1 MHRGPVTFGSM
12 KYQATSAAL
21 ERYDAIDKPA
31 YEAIERDHGTSL
43 DMSGFVSARKLA
55 ADRVRAAYVKD
66 TQSFCNPENVELMS
80 VDVIRRAV
88 GGTLAGKMLGLL
100 P

>member
-1 MHRGPVTFGSM
+1 M

-21 ERYDAIDKPA
+21 EHYDAVDKPA
-31 YEAIERDHGTSL
+31 YEAIEKDHGTSL
-43 DMSGFVSARKLA
+43 DMSGFVCARRLA
-55 ADRVRAAYVKD
+55 ADRVRAAYAKD
-66 TQSFCNPENVELMS
+66 TQSFSNPENVELLS
-80 VDVIRRAV
+80 VDVIRRTI

>member
-1 MHRGPVTFGSM
+1 M

-21 ERYDAIDKPA
+21 GRYDSIDKPA
-31 YEAIERDHGTSL
+31 FEAIEKSLGAAL

-55 ADRVRAAYVKD
+55 ADRVRAAYLKD
-66 TQSFCNPENVELMS
+66 TEAFSSPENVELMS
-80 VDVIRRAV
+80 VEVIRRTI
-88 GGTLAGKMLGLL
+88 GGTLAGKMLQLL

>member
-1 MHRGPVTFGSM
+1 M

-21 ERYDAIDKPA
+21 GHYDKVDKPA
-31 YEAIERDHGTSL
+31 FEAIEKNHGTIL

-55 ADRVRAAYVKD
+55 ADRVRAAYLKD
-66 TQSFCNPENVELMS
+66 TQAFSNPENVELLS
-80 VDVIRRAV
+80 VDVIRRII
-88 GGTLAGKMLGLL
+88 GGTLAGKMLQLL